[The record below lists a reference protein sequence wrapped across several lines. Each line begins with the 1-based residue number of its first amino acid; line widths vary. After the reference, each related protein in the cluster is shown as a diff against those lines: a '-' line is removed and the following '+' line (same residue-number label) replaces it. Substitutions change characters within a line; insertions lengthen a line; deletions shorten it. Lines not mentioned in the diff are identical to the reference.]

1 MNNDDNNNFG
11 CDPKDCASCPG
22 CGSAQE
28 DGFPRTITLTME
40 DDSVVECAV
49 LAIFPVDDNSY
60 ISLVPLDEDGELA
73 ANEVY
78 LYRFRT
84 TEEGNPVLS
93 NIEDDDE
100 YEAVSQ
106 AFDTIMD
113 QAQLVAS
120 ADPEED

>member
-1 MNNDDNNNFG
+1 MINDNNSNPG

-22 CGSAQE
+22 CGSMQE

-49 LAIFPVDDNSY
+49 LAIYPVDDKLY

-73 ANEVY
+73 ADEVY

-84 TEEGNPVLS
+84 TEEGSPVLS

-100 YEAVSQ
+100 YEAASQ
-106 AFDTIMD
+106 AFDLIMD